1 MSVVTPRWAVL
12 PASIDVVHQNN
23 SAPGLSCGATWL
35 DLSTP
40 RVMGVLNVTPD
51 SFSDGGAL
59 GAASGDEAAGF
70 FVSVDKA
77 LARAAQ
83 MQQDGASI
91 VDIGGES
98 TRPGAAPVS
107 EQQELDRVIPVVE
120 AISHRLDII
129 VSVDTSSPLVI
140 AEAGR
145 AGAGMINDIRAL
157 RRVGALDAVAA
168 TNMAVCLMHMQGE
181 PGTMQKQPEYTDLVA
196 EVAAFLAERVQACE
210 GAGISRRRLCLDPGF
225 GFGKTPAHNYQL
237 LRNIARFSETGL
249 PVLAGMSRKSMI
261 AAVTDRPVTQRL
273 AGSLAAAIL
282 AVQGGATIVRAH
294 DVAETVD
301 ALKVLQATQELF
313 PLTQR

>member
-1 MSVVTPRWAVL
+1 MIPRWAAL
-12 PASIDVVHQNN
+12 PASIDVSHQNKP
-23 SAPGLSCGATWL
+23 APGLSCGATWL
-35 DLSTP
+35 DLSEP

-59 GAASGDEAAGF
+59 GAAGGDEAAGF

-77 LARAAQ
+77 LALAAR
-83 MQQDGASI
+83 MQQDGAAI

-98 TRPGAAPVS
+98 TRPGAKPVS

-120 AISHRLDII
+120 AITRRLDII

-140 AEAGR
+140 AESGR

-168 TNMAVCLMHMQGE
+168 TGMAACLMHMQGE
-181 PGTMQKQPEYTDLVA
+181 PGTMQQQPEYTDLVT
-196 EVAAFLAERVQACE
+196 EVVAFLAERVQACE
-210 GAGISRRRLCLDPGF
+210 VAGIGRHRLCLDPGF
-225 GFGKTPAHNYQL
+225 GFGKTPAHNYRL
-237 LRNIARFSETGL
+237 LRHIGRFCETGL

-261 AAVTDRPVTQRL
+261 AAATGRPVTQRL

-282 AVQGGATIVRAH
+282 AVQGGAAIVRVH

-301 ALKVLQATQELF
+301 VLKVLQAARELSTSGS
-313 PLTQR
+313 LG